1 MFSLSDGKGA
11 LSFAL
16 HASAGSSK
24 AADRRPRNLEKSA
37 QPDHI
42 CRSTSI
48 FLISAMALAG
58 LRPFGASAGS
68 SKAADRR
75 PRNLEKSAQPDHICR
90 STSIFLISAM
100 ALAGLRPFGQALAQ
114 FRMVWQR

>member
-11 LSFAL
+11 LSFTL
-16 HASAGSSK
+16 H
-24 AADRRPRNLEKSA
+24 
-37 QPDHI
+37 
-42 CRSTSI
+42 
-48 FLISAMALAG
+48 
-58 LRPFGASAGS
+58 ASAGS

-114 FRMVWQR
+114 FMIVWQR

>member
-11 LSFAL
+11 LSFAV

-24 AADRRPRNLEKSA
+24 AAERRPQNLEKSA

-48 FLISAMALAG
+48 FLISAMALGERQALRAG
-58 LRPFGASAGS
+58 LGAIHDRV
-68 SKAADRR
+68 AAVEPERVLKIVEPLAACLVAAVYD
-75 PRNLEKSAQPDHICR
+75 P
-90 STSIFLISAM
+90 
-100 ALAGLRPFGQALAQ
+100 ALRL
-114 FRMVWQR
+114 